1 MPKTPTKVLREK
13 ISSSKIKGHQPRRR
27 EKEREGTRRS
37 LEDGVGGQR
46 SEREKQQ
53 SEDPIRSN
61 PIRSDQRERERQFFV
76 FYSLCVIFDIIIIVW
91 CNHHHS
97 PSRKTRG
104 KKGKKERKKERKKKS
119 RDDEDD
125 EDDEEEEYGVGGIRT
140 IQQE

>member
-1 MPKTPTKVLREK
+1 MPKTPTKVVK
-13 ISSSKIKGHQPRRR
+13 IIISSSKIKGHQPRRR

-46 SEREKQQ
+46 SEREKN
-53 SEDPIRSN
+53 SRARIRSDPIRSN
-61 PIRSDQRERERQFFV
+61 QRERERQFFV

-104 KKGKKERKKERKKKS
+104 KKGKKERKKERKRVEMMKTMKMMKKKNT
-119 RDDEDD
+119 
-125 EDDEEEEYGVGGIRT
+125 V
-140 IQQE
+140 

>member
-1 MPKTPTKVLREK
+1 MPKTPTKVKIINLVIVKDKGTPTATTREGERRNDDLSKTASEDREAREK
-13 ISSSKIKGHQPRRR
+13 NSRAR
-27 EKEREGTRRS
+27 
-37 LEDGVGGQR
+37 
-46 SEREKQQ
+46 
-53 SEDPIRSN
+53 IRSD

-104 KKGKKERKKERKKKS
+104 KKGKKERKKKS

-125 EDDEEEEYGVGGIRT
+125 EDDDEEEYGVGGIRT

>member
-1 MPKTPTKVLREK
+1 MPKTPTKVREINNLIVK
-13 ISSSKIKGHQPRRR
+13 DKGTPTATT
-27 EKEREGTRRS
+27 REGERRNTTID

-53 SEDPIRSN
+53 SEDPIRSE
-61 PIRSDQRERERQFFV
+61 RERERQFFV

-104 KKGKKERKKERKKKS
+104 KKGKKERKKERKRVEMMKTMKVMKKKKT
-119 RDDEDD
+119 
-125 EDDEEEEYGVGGIRT
+125 V
-140 IQQE
+140 

>member
-1 MPKTPTKVLREK
+1 MPKTPTKVLRETNNLIVK
-13 ISSSKIKGHQPRRR
+13 DKGTPTATTREGERRNTTISRRR
-27 EKEREGTRRS
+27 RRRTEKRERKTAEQRS
-37 LEDGVGGQR
+37 DPIDPIR
-46 SEREKQQ
+46 SERERD
-53 SEDPIRSN
+53 SFS
-61 PIRSDQRERERQFFV
+61 FF
-76 FYSLCVIFDIIIIVW
+76 SLCVIFDIIIIVW

-104 KKGKKERKKERKKKS
+104 KKGKKERKKEKKKS

>member
-1 MPKTPTKVLREK
+1 MPKTPTKVREINNLIVK
-13 ISSSKIKGHQPRRR
+13 DKGTPTATTREGERRNTTISRRR
-27 EKEREGTRRS
+27 RRRTEKRERKTA
-37 LEDGVGGQR
+37 
-46 SEREKQQ
+46 ERG
-53 SEDPIRSN
+53 SDPIRSD
-61 PIRSDQRERERQFFV
+61 PIRERERETV
-76 FYSLCVIFDIIIIVW
+76 FRFLLSLCVIFDIIIIVW

>member
-1 MPKTPTKVLREK
+1 MPKTPTKVREK
-13 ISSSKIKGHQPRRR
+13 ISLSKIKGHQPRRR

-53 SEDPIRSN
+53 SEDPIRSD
-61 PIRSDQRERERQFFV
+61 PIRSERERERQFFV

>member
-53 SEDPIRSN
+53 SEDPIRSD
-61 PIRSDQRERERQFFV
+61 PIRSERERERQFFV
-76 FYSLCVIFDIIIIVW
+76 FYSLCVILDIIVW

-104 KKGKKERKKERKKKS
+104 KKGKKERKKERKRVEMMKTMKMMKKKNT
-119 RDDEDD
+119 
-125 EDDEEEEYGVGGIRT
+125 V
-140 IQQE
+140 